1 MTFVM
6 NNLDPYYQILGLE
19 PGASLEAVNR
29 AYKDLAFVWHPDRIP
44 QDNPR
49 LLEKAVKK
57 FQQINDAREK
67 LRSIQ
72 QHKKQSKYTPPKQ
85 QPRTPPRTESVH
97 YQHNSYKRPYYKDL
111 TGADLSRADLREKD
125 LSGRNMILADLS
137 YADLSDGFF
146 HKVNLEGA
154 NLFRA
159 NLFRINL
166 LQANLKN
173 ANLQEANLIGADF
186 SGADLRGADLRN
198 AIVGTRDRIMI
209 KLTGANLAGVILPNG
224 SIHS

>member
-1 MTFVM
+1 MNVVM
-6 NNLDPYYQILGLE
+6 NNLDRYYTILGLE

-57 FQQINDAREK
+57 FQQINDARDK

-72 QHKKQSKYTPPKQ
+72 HSKKQPISTVPKQ
-85 QPRTPPRTESVH
+85 QPRTPRTRSVH
-97 YQHNSYKRPYYKDL
+97 YRQNTYKRPYYKDL
-111 TGADLSRADLREKD
+111 TGADLRRADLREKD
-125 LSGRNMILADLS
+125 LSGRNMMLADLS

-173 ANLQEANLIGADF
+173 ANLREANLIGADL
-186 SGADLRGADLRN
+186 SGADLRGADLRE
-198 AIVGTRDRIMI
+198 AKVGTRDRIMV
-209 KLTGANLAGVILPNG
+209 KLTGANLAGLILPNG